1 MAVTM
6 GEVATGRK
14 HAYLFVYEYNN
25 IKQGKCVVRSAS
37 VIQYG
42 LSVASD
48 GGHWGRC
55 KGGDDGFAMT

>member
-42 LSVASD
+42 LSVMASD
-48 GGHWGRC
+48 GGRWGR

>member
-1 MAVTM
+1 MAVAM

-25 IKQGKCVVRSAS
+25 IKQGKCVVCSVR

-42 LSVASD
+42 LSVAS
-48 GGHWGRC
+48 GGGRWGR
-55 KGGDDGFAMT
+55 KGSDDGFAMT